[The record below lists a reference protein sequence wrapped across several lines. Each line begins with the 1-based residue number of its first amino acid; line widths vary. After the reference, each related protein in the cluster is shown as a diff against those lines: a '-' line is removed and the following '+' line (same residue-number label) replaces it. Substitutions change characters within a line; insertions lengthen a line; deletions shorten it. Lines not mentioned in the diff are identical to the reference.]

1 MKIEEIDL
9 GSLSYPYTL
18 SNIYLP
24 PKKLYV
30 MGNKEI
36 LREKI
41 IAIVGTREP
50 STYGLKVAKELAY
63 FLAKQNIITVSG
75 LARGIDS
82 ACHIGTILGKGR
94 TIAVVAHGLDMIYP
108 KENTRLAN
116 EILKNGG
123 AIVSEYKLGEKPS
136 KEKFPKR
143 NRIISG
149 LAKSIVIVEAKRK
162 SGALITAN
170 FGLEQGKDIYAVPRK
185 YL

>member
-50 STYGLKVAKELAY
+50 STYGLKVAKELA
-63 FLAKQNIITVSG
+63 AQGGKVRVVSVPSTDLFDAQDVTYKEEILPNKIRRRVAIEMAATQSWYKYVG
-75 LARGIDS
+75 LDGAVIGIDKFGAS
-82 ACHIGTILGKGR
+82 APATQVI
-94 TIAVVAHGLDMIYP
+94 
-108 KENTRLAN
+108 ENYGFTVEHVL
-116 EILKNGG
+116 EI
-123 AIVSEYKLGEKPS
+123 V
-136 KEKFPKR
+136 
-143 NRIISG
+143 
-149 LAKSIVIVEAKRK
+149 KS
-162 SGALITAN
+162 L
-170 FGLEQGKDIYAVPRK
+170 
-185 YL
+185 

>member
-123 AIVSEYKLGEKPS
+123 AIVSEYKLGEKSS

-149 LAKSIVIVEAKRK
+149 LANSIVIVEAKRK